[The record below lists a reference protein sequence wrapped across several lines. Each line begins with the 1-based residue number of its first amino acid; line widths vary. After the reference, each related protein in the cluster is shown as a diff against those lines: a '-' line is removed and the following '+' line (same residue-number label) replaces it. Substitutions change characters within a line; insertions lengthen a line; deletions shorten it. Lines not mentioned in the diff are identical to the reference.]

1 MTGERARPVRVG
13 TSGWHYPHWRGPF
26 YPRDLA
32 KPDWLAFYAQRFSS
46 VEVNSSFYGF
56 PSEKSVR
63 NWLDSVPPHFRFALK
78 ASRYITHRKKLKD
91 CAEPLARFLAWAEL
105 FGDRL
110 GPILFQLPPHWRLN
124 AERLARFL
132 DLLPDGLEFAFELRD
147 PSWHATAAYDLL
159 AARGAAFCQF
169 ELAGLATPEVLTSDL
184 VYVRL
189 HGPGELAYRGGYAD
203 EALAAWVRRVDRW
216 VAEGRRV
223 WLFFDNDEAGHA
235 ALDALRLSAR
245 LASTRIGCRR

>member
-32 KPDWLAFYAQRFSS
+32 KPDWLAFYAQRLSA

-56 PSEKSVR
+56 PSETSVR

-78 ASRYITHRKKLKD
+78 ASSYITHRKKLKD
-91 CAEPLARFLAWAEL
+91 CAEALARFLAWAEL
-105 FGDRL
+105 FGGRL
-110 GPILFQLPPHWRLN
+110 GPILFQLPPHWHLN

-132 DLLPDGLEFAFELRD
+132 GLLPDGLEFAFEFRD
-147 PSWHATAAYDLL
+147 LSWHAPAVYDLL
-159 AARGAAFCQF
+159 AARRAAFCQF
-169 ELAGLATPEVLTSDL
+169 ELAGLATPGVVTSDL
-184 VYVRL
+184 VYIRL
-189 HGPGELAYRGGYAD
+189 HGPGELAYRGGYPD
-203 EALAAWVRRVDRW
+203 EALAPWVRRVDRW

-245 LASTRIGCRR
+245 LASAGISRRR